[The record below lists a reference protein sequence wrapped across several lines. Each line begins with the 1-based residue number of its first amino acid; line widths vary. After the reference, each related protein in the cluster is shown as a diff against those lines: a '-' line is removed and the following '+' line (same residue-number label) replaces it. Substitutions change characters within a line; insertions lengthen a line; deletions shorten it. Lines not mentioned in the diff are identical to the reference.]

1 MKCARRDKVLS
12 RGVGRCGILSASQI
26 PDFCTVRILDALIQ
40 KPRLVLAVFGLFCV
54 AAVGSAHALGEIFL
68 LEVCAMC
75 WFQRLSFLL
84 AGAAFMLA
92 AAWPK
97 LGLVTQRI
105 GELGLLLGLASAAR
119 QTYLIANPELAS
131 DNCAAG
137 LFYYLQIEDYAGF
150 LRAGMLGGI
159 DCAENQPLILGLYL
173 PQWSLLAFIGML
185 GLYVAWMG
193 LRRARKVSA

>member
-1 MKCARRDKVLS
+1 M
-12 RGVGRCGILSASQI
+12 
-26 PDFCTVRILDALIQ
+26 RILDALIQ
-40 KPRLVLAVFGLFCV
+40 RPRLVLAGFGLFCV

-75 WFQRLSFLL
+75 WFQRLCFLL
-84 AGAAFMLA
+84 AGAAFLLT

-97 LGLVTQRI
+97 AGLLTQRV

-119 QTYLIANPELAS
+119 QAFLIAHPELAS

-137 LFYYLQIEDYAGF
+137 LFYYLQIQDYAGF
-150 LRAGMLGGI
+150 FRAGLVGGV

-173 PQWSLLAFIGML
+173 PQWSLLAFLAMI
-185 GLYVAWMG
+185 GLYVAWMS
-193 LRRARKVSA
+193 LRRVRRASV

>member
-12 RGVGRCGILSASQI
+12 RGVGRYGILSPSQI
-26 PDFCTVRILDALIQ
+26 LGVCTVRNLDALIQ
-40 KPRLVLAVFGLFCV
+40 RPRLVLAGLGVFCV
-54 AAVGSAHALGEIFL
+54 AAVIAAHTLGEVFL

-75 WFQRLSFLL
+75 WFQRLCFLL
-84 AGAAFMLA
+84 AGAAFLLT
-92 AAWPK
+92 AAWSK
-97 LGLVTQRI
+97 AGLVTQRV

-119 QTYLIANPELAS
+119 QTFLIAHPELAS

-150 LRAGMLGGI
+150 FRAGLVGGV

-173 PQWSLLAFIGML
+173 PQWSLLAFLGMI
-185 GLYVAWMG
+185 GLYVAWMS